1 MTPSDRRVLRGRAA
15 TCWRRCRKSRSRR
28 AGCPHRGSTAT
39 ARSFSAIARERR
51 GQDLAS
57 WMTRALDQGPSP
69 VQGFAAFLQNDWD
82 AVVNGLTLPWSS
94 GAIEGQVIRIKLSK
108 RRSYGRASF
117 ALLRTLVLA
126 QPP

>member
-1 MTPSDRRVLRGRAA
+1 MPSPPA
-15 TCWRRCRKSRSRR
+15 
-28 AGCPHRGSTAT
+28 PPRGSCELT
-39 ARSFSAIARERR
+39 R
-51 GQDLAS
+51 
-57 WMTRALDQGPSP
+57 WMTRALNQGPRP

-94 GAIEGQVIRIKLSK
+94 VAVEGQVTRIKLIK

-126 QPP
+126 EPP